1 MTIIIPEAN
10 PSDYPMVGVRFNK
23 DWLRLV
29 LSALM
34 AYERNYLYPDAT
46 PSELKAI
53 MAKVEA
59 IQAQFTEVKLMTVA
73 GLPLGTFINNGG
85 YMNDPEDGSGYVPCD
100 GSIYQRDDYPDFW
113 EYWNIAIGRGAV
125 WEIDEDTFT
134 VPNLNSPKR
143 FIRGATTEDGE
154 TGETGI
160 VDGEDEVTLTVDQ
173 IPSHTHGVVSAYTF
187 APQASGLLGAFQG
200 IYIGSRTEGEGGGQ
214 AHNNVPASM
223 RIPFFI
229 AIR

>member
-1 MTIIIPEAN
+1 MTINIPDTN
-10 PSDYPMVGVRFNK
+10 PSDYPLVGVRFNE

-46 PSELKAI
+46 PEELKVI
-53 MAKVEA
+53 MAKIEA
-59 IQAQFTEVKLMTVA
+59 IQAQFTDAKIMTA
-73 GLPLGTFINNGG
+73 SGLPLGTIINNAD
-85 YMNDPEDGSGYVPCD
+85 YLNDLDDNSGWVPCD
-100 GSIYQRDDYPDFW
+100 GGTYLKEEYPQFW
-113 EYWNIAIGRGAV
+113 EYWNIAVGRGAI
-125 WEIDEDTFT
+125 WEIDADTFT
-134 VPNLNSPKR
+134 VPNLNNPKR

-160 VDGEDEVTLTVDQ
+160 TDGEDEVTLTVNQ
-173 IPSHTHGVVSAYTF
+173 IPSHTHGVVSAYAF
-187 APQASGLLGAFQG
+187 APQSSGQLGAFQG
-200 IYIGSRTEGEGGGQ
+200 AYIGSRTEGEGGGQ